1 MVLRACG
8 SGMLGSEAIYA
19 IMIPNGIGRK
29 PAVRSSGP
37 MIEKK
42 RRSTI
47 ELKIELKSR
56 KG

>member
-1 MVLRACG
+1 
-8 SGMLGSEAIYA
+8 MLGSEAIYA

-37 MIEKK
+37 IIEKK

>member
-1 MVLRACG
+1 
-8 SGMLGSEAIYA
+8 MLGSEATYA
-19 IMIPNGIGRK
+19 IRK

-37 MIEKK
+37 IIEMK